1 MECAAAPIT
10 DGSTVVADTGHA
22 VAARQRHASVE
33 ARPCIRTAGGIRN
46 LWRVHGRI
54 RHSRINDSCLG
65 RARIDR
71 RVRACGGVGARVHA
85 AIGRGREIDD
95 SCIGKASLDL
105 RARAG
110 VCARVLLTRHSGFE
124 TTGDRVGCASQSAG
138 VHRSVAYVGSHRI
151 GDRPDDIRV
160 VAGSDPQ
167 SVPAAP
173 KEASQQN
180 RCQAAQATNFGM
192 PITLHTHKFNPILF
206 FRAPFTRARGLL
218 RSSRNRSPKL
228 PLAPGARAR

>member
-1 MECAAAPIT
+1 MEGAAAPIT

-33 ARPCIRTAGGIRN
+33 ARLCIRTAAGIRN

-65 RARIDR
+65 RDRIDR

-85 AIGRGREIDD
+85 AIRPGCEIND
-95 SCIGKASLDL
+95 SCLGKARLDL

-110 VCARVLLTRHSGFE
+110 VCARVFLARHAGFE
-124 TTGDRVGCASQSAG
+124 TIDGRVVWGPRSAG
-138 VHRSVAYVGSHRI
+138 VHWTVAQIGSDRVRNHR
-151 GDRPDDIRV
+151 GAIRV

-167 SVPAAP
+167 SVPATP
-173 KEASQQN
+173 KQASH
-180 RCQAAQATNFGM
+180 RRQAAQVTNLGV
-192 PITLHTHKFNPILF
+192 PTTLHAHKFNLILF
-206 FRAPFTRARGLL
+206 FRVPFTRARNLL
-218 RSSRNRSPKL
+218 RSSRNRNSKL